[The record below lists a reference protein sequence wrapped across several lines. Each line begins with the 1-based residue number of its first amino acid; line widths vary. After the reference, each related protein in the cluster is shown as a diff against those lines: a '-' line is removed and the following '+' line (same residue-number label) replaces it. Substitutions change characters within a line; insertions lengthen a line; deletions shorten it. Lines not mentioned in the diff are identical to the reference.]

1 MSIKQHI
8 NSSRTITG
16 ILEAINFTGV
26 IVGAITACV
35 VLIAGTSGGG
45 GGALAR
51 GLCLVLTFLWWFF
64 NKLAYVGLQLLTDI
78 TELLNNNKAATT

>member
-8 NSSRTITG
+8 NTSRTITG
-16 ILEAINFTGV
+16 VLEAINFTGV
-26 IVGAITACV
+26 IVGIITACV
-35 VLIAGTSGGG
+35 VLIAGSAGGG
-45 GGALAR
+45 DGALAC
-51 GLCLVLTFLWWFF
+51 GLCIGLTFLWWFF